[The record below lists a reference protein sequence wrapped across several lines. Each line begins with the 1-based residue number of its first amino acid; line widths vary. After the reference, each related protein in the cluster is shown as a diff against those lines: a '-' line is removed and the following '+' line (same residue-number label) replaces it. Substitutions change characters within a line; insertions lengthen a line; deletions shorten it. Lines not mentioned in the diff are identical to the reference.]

1 MNFKQQKPPKKEEV
15 EKSVG
20 RNSLEEVEPTV
31 NGEEDGHDSDP
42 MSDPPPQL
50 RTGPSSDSSGPEESN
65 KENKP
70 VKKRGKIRSRVL
82 LTHF

>member
-31 NGEEDGHDSDP
+31 NGEEDVYNIVSVHAGRRS
-42 MSDPPPQL
+42 L
-50 RTGPSSDSSGPEESN
+50 
-65 KENKP
+65 
-70 VKKRGKIRSRVL
+70 KIQASLVA
-82 LTHF
+82 

>member
-1 MNFKQQKPPKKEEV
+1 MIFFVEIVDFKFEQRKPIRKGDSEKED
-15 EKSVG
+15 EKG
-20 RNSLEEVEPTV
+20 PTM
-31 NGEEDGHDSDP
+31 NGEDENDSDQ

-70 VKKRGKIRSRVL
+70 ARKRG
-82 LTHF
+82 